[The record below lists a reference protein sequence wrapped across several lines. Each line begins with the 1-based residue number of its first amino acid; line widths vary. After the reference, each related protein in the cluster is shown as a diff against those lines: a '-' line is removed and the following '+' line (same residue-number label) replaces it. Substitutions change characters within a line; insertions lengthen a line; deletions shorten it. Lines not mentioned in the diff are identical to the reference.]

1 MEKLIKQLELAANNS
16 SQDLEDIESVRELV
30 DAANRVIGAYQVM
43 GEINF
48 KEMYERMV
56 EYASIAEFYVE
67 KKS

>member
-56 EYASIAEFYVE
+56 EYASIAGFYVE